1 MLLLYIVVAVGL
13 GALIFKWGHTSG
25 HELGHTAGRLLEAQD
40 ARKVEFYRESGSVE
54 TDCRGCGQ
62 INRIPWHRLRNR
74 PVCGKCKARLL
85 PKGRVRISID
95 DPATSRELV
104 AVWDDYEKMWES
116 IANAF
121 DRFSTIKP
129 TGTPLAT
136 PPAKLMN

>member
-1 MLLLYIVVAVGL
+1 MLLIYIVVAIVL
-13 GALIFKWGHTSG
+13 GAAIFKWGHWYG

-62 INRIPWHRLRNR
+62 INRIAWQRLRNH

-85 PKGRVRISID
+85 PKGRVRVSID

-104 AVWDDYEKMWES
+104 AVWDDYDKMWDA

-129 TGTPLAT
+129 SNVSSVT
-136 PPAKLMN
+136 PPSKLMN